1 AALYLSQ
8 FRNDALIA
16 VARFVSFVAGSFT
29 ALLIVFTV
37 VDNELSLEFEISG
50 HRTVLFYIGL
60 FSAILAAARGMI
72 PAEEQEYLH
81 PAWIIRDALED
92 LQYMEPEWRGKL
104 DTTMVRRGF
113 ESLFTYK
120 LLIFFHE
127 LLGVVTAPF
136 IMLFSL
142 PGCAEK
148 VIDFFRE
155 FTVNI
160 DGLGYVCS
168 FAAFDFEKHGN
179 VKFSAPTR
187 APGEHLA
194 SKNGKMEQSFLAFKA
209 GYPEW
214 QPRDQAA
221 SIYLQRAQNAQQDIW
236 RMGGAG
242 WQGRLLQQQRMAGSI
257 YPTGASLY
265 RSPQANAGAAMSR
278 IPEDGSYGPSAG
290 ERPAMLPFGPTL
302 GGGGPNAADKGKQ
315 PQTIDRDGPAPAE
328 RLALS
333 SLPLIASPELGN
345 SLDLSANAGR
355 AAPHAGLFSIV
366 SQLYEQQNGVM

>member
-1 AALYLSQ
+1 
-8 FRNDALIA
+8 
-16 VARFVSFVAGSFT
+16 
-29 ALLIVFTV
+29 
-37 VDNELSLEFEISG
+37 
-50 HRTVLFYIGL
+50 
-60 FSAILAAARGMI
+60 
-72 PAEEQEYLH
+72 
-81 PAWIIRDALED
+81 
-92 LQYMEPEWRGKL
+92 
-104 DTTMVRRGF
+104 MVRRGF

-120 LLIFFHE
+120 LVIFFHE

-142 PGCAEK
+142 PDCAEK

-155 FTVNI
+155 FTINV

-187 APGEHLA
+187 TPGEHLA

-214 QPRDQAA
+214 RPRDQAA
-221 SIYLQRAQNAQQDIW
+221 SIYLQRAQNAQQDLW
-236 RMGGAG
+236 RMGSVVSGAG

-265 RSPQANAGAAMSR
+265 KAPNTAAMAR
-278 IPEDGSYGPSAG
+278 IPEDGTPSDGQPAERNMARSQFAFLPPGFSGPSQQFLASQ
-290 ERPAMLPFGPTL
+290 AMLPFGPTL
-302 GGGGPNAADKGKQ
+302 GGLSNTTSKGKQ
-315 PQTIDRDGPAPAE
+315 PQELSQGESAPTD

-333 SLPLIASPELGN
+333 SLPLVASPELGN
-345 SLDLSANAGR
+345 SLDMSINAGR
-355 AAPHAGLFSIV
+355 AVAPHAGLFSIV
-366 SQLYEQQNGVM
+366 NQLYEQQTMR